1 MLGLSVARFRVMLYE
16 QDNEYKNSLSCFF
29 DIWEDR
35 SIVGKEF
42 DLSEIVRD
50 REILIFTKY

>member
-1 MLGLSVARFRVMLYE
+1 MSRIMNIKIRYPA
-16 QDNEYKNSLSCFF
+16 FF